1 MRGFKF
7 VTALVLEFKKIVI
20 MKQNIVLFIQTQ
32 KQKQLLIVFESVYI
46 MIKSNIQRSLRKG
59 SHWIIDS
66 VIDHNNI
73 SKRDLLN

>member
-1 MRGFKF
+1 
-7 VTALVLEFKKIVI
+7 

-46 MIKSNIQRSLRKG
+46 MIKSNIQKSLRKG

-66 VIDHNNI
+66 VTDHNIIFQSVTPLASSN
-73 SKRDLLN
+73 

>member
-1 MRGFKF
+1 
-7 VTALVLEFKKIVI
+7 

-46 MIKSNIQRSLRKG
+46 MIKSNIQKSLRKG

-66 VIDHNNI
+66 VTDHNINI
-73 SKRDLLN
+73 SKRDSPS